1 MPLTNCC
8 HSEFLRPA
16 SCSLMEYVKDA
27 VRLVASREMHVCA
40 TFARRFYWSDLN
52 LWPEDLAPGSVV
64 LLSGKV
70 WCADADRSPHATSSW
85 RHNLG
90 PQIRQHEWLNGFAE
104 AAAVKG
110 CVCV

>member
-1 MPLTNCC
+1 MLQPKLLLAACC
-8 HSEFLRPA
+8 RCDIPA
-16 SCSLMEYVKDA
+16 ILCSLVEYVKDA

-70 WCADADRSPHATSSW
+70 CCAGKDRTLLTHT
-85 RHNLG
+85 
-90 PQIRQHEWLNGFAE
+90 Q
-104 AAAVKG
+104 G
-110 CVCV
+110 CGH

>member
-1 MPLTNCC
+1 MYVYLPSLIF
-8 HSEFLRPA
+8 HLP
-16 SCSLMEYVKDA
+16 CSLVEYVKDA

-70 WCADADRSPHATSSW
+70 CEQRQFATHTCAADRAFFRVS
-85 RHNLG
+85 
-90 PQIRQHEWLNGFAE
+90 
-104 AAAVKG
+104 AACSG
-110 CVCV
+110 DYRM